1 MRRLGRFFLVTL
13 AGIGLFVV
21 LAVGGGI
28 WAYSAMGDKI
38 EPRLPSSMVL
48 SLDLEAQFREA
59 PSSDPFDAFS
69 GKRAY
74 VLRNVVA
81 AIDAAATDPK
91 VKGLFATLGGGGM
104 PLATAQEVR
113 DAIFR
118 FKASGKPAVAF
129 AETMGEGG
137 NGTVGYYLSTGFSQI
152 WLQPSGELGLVGYSA
167 ETPFIKGALDLLG
180 IQPQMAGRKEYKS
193 AIETFTETG
202 YTAPHRESMEALLE
216 SWANQTISGIA
227 QGRRMGEDKAKALFG
242 KGPFLASEAL
252 SAGLVDHLG
261 YRDQALQAAGDS
273 GKKGELVDVAAY
285 GAHLSKSGGTKVA
298 VITGSGAIMRG
309 GDDNAFGDNDSFASA
324 TTAQAFRDAIDDPV
338 VKAILFRVNSPGGSY
353 VASDTIW
360 HEVGRARDAGK
371 KVVVSMAGMAASGGY
386 FVSMGADRVVAQ
398 PATITGSIGVFSG
411 KMVLADLWAKLG
423 INWDGVKRGDN
434 ADMMSANKP
443 FSPQEWDRLNRQ
455 LDAIYADFT
464 NKAAKGRNMAPDRL
478 EELAKGRIWTGSDA
492 QARGLVDAL
501 GGWDVA
507 QAQLRELLK
516 LAPDAGL
523 ELVSYPKP
531 LSPWRKL
538 AKMLGGSGGGL
549 TEDEG
554 MRALLQAAKV
564 VAPLTRQL
572 EAASPRAGELRLPPG
587 STPLG
592 STP

>member
-1 MRRLGRFFLVTL
+1 MRRLGRFILVTL

-28 WAYSAMGDKI
+28 WAYSAFGDKI
-38 EPRLPSSMVL
+38 EPRLPGTMVL
-48 SLDLEAQFREA
+48 SLDLEAQFRES
-59 PSSDPFDAFS
+59 PSSDPFAALS

-74 VLRNVVA
+74 VVRTVVA
-81 AIDAAATDPK
+81 AIDAAAIDPK
-91 VKGLFATLGGGGM
+91 VKGLFATLGGGAL
-104 PLATAQEVR
+104 PLATAQEIR
-113 DAIFR
+113 DAVSRFR
-118 FKASGKPAVAF
+118 ASGKPAVAF

-137 NGTVGYYLSTGFSQI
+137 NGTVDYYLSTAFSQI
-152 WLQPSGELGLVGYSA
+152 WLQPSGEVALVGYSA
-167 ETPFIKGALDLLG
+167 ETPFVKGALDLLG

-202 YTAPHRESMEALLE
+202 YTAPHRQSMDALLE
-216 SWANQTISGIA
+216 SWANQTVSGIA
-227 QGRRMGEDKAKALFG
+227 QGRRMGEDKAHALFG
-242 KGPFLASEAL
+242 KGPFLSAEAL

-261 YRDQALQAAGDS
+261 YRDQALAAAGGS

-285 GAHLSKSGGTKVA
+285 AAHQPKGDGAKVA

-309 GDDNAFGDNDSFASA
+309 GDDNAFGDDDSFAAA
-324 TTAQAFRDAIDDPV
+324 TVAQAFRDAIDDPA

-360 HEVGRARDAGK
+360 HEVGRARAAGK

-411 KMVLADLWAKLG
+411 KMVLADLWTKLG
-423 INWDGVKRGDN
+423 ITWDGVKRGDN

-443 FSPQEWDRLNRQ
+443 FSPQAWERLNRQ

-464 NKAAKGRNMAPDRL
+464 TKAAKGRAMAPERL
-478 EELAKGRIWTGSDA
+478 EELAKGRIWTGADA

-507 QAQLRELLK
+507 QAQVRELLK
-516 LAPDAGL
+516 LAPDDGL

-531 LSPWRKL
+531 QSPWRKL

-549 TEDEG
+549 AEDEG
-554 MRALLQAAKV
+554 VRALLRVAKV
-564 VAPLTRQL
+564 LEPLARQI
-572 EAASPRAGELRLPPG
+572 EAVGSDAVLRLPPA

-592 STP
+592 SAP